1 MENPQT
7 TGTSGNGAS
16 PMAATAQDQGKHD
29 PVMLFLAYFGIFSL
43 IPYMTV
49 KDDDYVRWH
58 AKQGLTFTG
67 VWIGL
72 WILTMVLGIVPLLNL
87 LVLIASPLIAL
98 AGLVL
103 WIMALVKAFGGER
116 WKIPVVGNLAEKW

>member
-7 TGTSGNGAS
+7 TGTPGNGAS
-16 PMAATAQDQGKHD
+16 PVAGTTQDQGKHD
-29 PVMLFLAYFGIFSL
+29 PVMLFLSYFGVFAL

-67 VWIGL
+67 VWIAL
-72 WILTMVLGIVPLLNL
+72 WIATMILGIIPLLNL
-87 LVLIASPLIAL
+87 LVLIASPLIGL
-98 AGLVL
+98 AGFVL

-116 WKIPVVGNLAEKW
+116 WKIPVVGNLTEKW